1 MEKTIKTYQSLNK
14 LAATGRTVIFGGAED
29 RLIPLGE
36 LKDTFDL
43 QDTYREKSNATKP
56 ITTPRLHK
64 KTGCLP
70 FIVY

>member
-29 RLIPLGE
+29 RLIPLGK

-43 QDTYREKSNATKP
+43 QDTYSALAVV
-56 ITTPRLHK
+56 RLFVAA
-64 KTGCLP
+64 LW
-70 FIVY
+70 V